1 MANERSRAAASPA
14 DRSAGAAAASEDHR
28 ARTGAARRERTRQK
42 MLAAAMTVF
51 AERGVDA
58 PVIDDFIAAAG
69 VARGTFYNYFKTT
82 QDLLDAVTSELS
94 DEIVGSIEAVVSL
107 ISDPLK
113 RMATGCLL
121 YMQLGVDVPTW
132 GGFVMRTGSRN
143 EATGKLVNI
152 YLPRDLELA
161 REARQ
166 LSYPTLAAARDLV
179 LSSLNQAIQTV
190 NAGRAPPEH
199 LRQVLTLV
207 LRGLGVPPA
216 AAAKLAQLAL
226 PPVKLPHGLLEET
239 A

>member
-1 MANERSRAAASPA
+1 MANERSKSAASPA
-14 DRSAGAAAASEDHR
+14 DRGESASAGSEDHR
-28 ARTGAARRERTRQK
+28 ARTGAARRERTRLK

-51 AERGVDA
+51 AERGIDA

-69 VARGTFYNYFKTT
+69 VARGTFYNHFKTT

-94 DEIVGSIEAVVSL
+94 DEIVGGIEAVVSL
-107 ISDPLK
+107 IQDPLK
-113 RMATGCLL
+113 RMSTGCLL
-121 YMQLGVDVPTW
+121 YMHLGVDVPTW

-161 REARQ
+161 REAGQ
-166 LSYPTLAAARDLV
+166 LSYPTPAAARDLV

-190 NAGRAPPEH
+190 NAGRAPREH
-199 LRQVLTLV
+199 LRQVMTLV
-207 LRGLGVPPA
+207 LRGLGVSA
-216 AAAKLAQLAL
+216 ATAAKLAQLPL
-226 PPVKLPHGLLEET
+226 PPMPLPHGLLEET